1 MEKIYIEIPYKNNK
15 YSDILKETATSYC
28 QEVNNLIYKSRLTK
42 NNEEYERIVK
52 DYIKDVNNFKTIM
65 SNLIVSNII
74 ISKYIKNN
82 NYTVLVDENE
92 YKKIFP
98 ISQLLTS
105 KVEIYT
111 DRQCDRNDVL
121 LFLFFNDRLMYNIF

>member
-1 MEKIYIEIPYKNNK
+1 MNNK
-15 YSDILKETATSYC
+15 KIH
-28 QEVNNLIYKSRLTK
+28 N
-42 NNEEYERIVK
+42 
-52 DYIKDVNNFKTIM
+52 
-65 SNLIVSNII
+65 
-74 ISKYIKNN
+74 
-82 NYTVLVDENE
+82 TVLVDENE
-92 YKKIFP
+92 YKKIFS

>member
-15 YSDILKETATSYC
+15 YSDILKESANSYC

-82 NYTVLVDENE
+82 NYSVLVDENE
-92 YKKIFP
+92 YKKIFS